1 MGELVKWAFL
11 AAAVAGLIAIIITL
25 TGFEPDFQAYL
36 ETYNDFLDIIRP
48 YTQFGAGL
56 IGYVFPS
63 AFHPLV
69 IVVFAY
75 MISKPFVTMF
85 LNVLRGVY
93 AWIFK

>member
-1 MGELVKWAFL
+1 MGELVKWALL
-11 AAAVAGLIAIIITL
+11 AAAVAGLIASIIFL
-25 TGFEPDFQAYL
+25 TGFEPDFEAYL
-36 ETYNDFLDIIRP
+36 ESYNEFLEILRP

-56 IGYVFPS
+56 IGYVFP
-63 AFHPLV
+63 AALHPLV

-85 LNVLRGVY
+85 LNILRGVF